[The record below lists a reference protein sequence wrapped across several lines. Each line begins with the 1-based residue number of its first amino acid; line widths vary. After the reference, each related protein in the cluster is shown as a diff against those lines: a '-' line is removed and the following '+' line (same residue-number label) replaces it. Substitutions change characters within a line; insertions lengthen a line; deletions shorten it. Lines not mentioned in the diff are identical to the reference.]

1 MEYIDHSVYCSLVT
15 WPSVA
20 QNSFDQFIDIE
31 RGEKY
36 WKWFYFILFAIL
48 LLLFASAELV
58 LIITA
63 VPR

>member
-1 MEYIDHSVYCSLVT
+1 MGSLVT

-20 QNSFDQFIDIE
+20 QASFDQFIDIE

-36 WKWFYFILFAIL
+36 WQQFYFILYTIA

-58 LIITA
+58 LTVKA
-63 VPR
+63 VPG